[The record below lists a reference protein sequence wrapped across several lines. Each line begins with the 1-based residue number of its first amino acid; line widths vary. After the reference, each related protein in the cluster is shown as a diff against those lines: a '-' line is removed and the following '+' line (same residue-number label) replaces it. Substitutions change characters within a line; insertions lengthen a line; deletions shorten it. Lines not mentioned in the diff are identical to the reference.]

1 MLLTACRDVPLASR
15 SYLHRTMR
23 IASLISDNWS
33 EEKEG
38 RWCRISQINCSFMG
52 YPPFFEDMIPDLGV
66 IGELSNDLKGFAPII
81 DSTGR
86 ITGYKTQAGAD
97 TVFPF
102 SSVIKGE
109 STFNSSSAFTI
120 ANVPFE
126 PQIVLWY
133 EKSTPARK
141 GVFLNYGSVSFR
153 LVGLFFQID
162 YDTSSIFY
170 EGSSYMDY
178 NVASKVLTLKSPSG
192 YSASQKVMYAVFL

>member
-1 MLLTACRDVPLASR
+1 M
-15 SYLHRTMR
+15 
-23 IASLISDNWS
+23 
-33 EEKEG
+33 
-38 RWCRISQINCSFMG
+38 
-52 YPPFFEDMIPDLGV
+52 
-66 IGELSNDLKGFAPII
+66 
-81 DSTGR
+81 
-86 ITGYKTQAGAD
+86 
-97 TVFPF
+97 FPF